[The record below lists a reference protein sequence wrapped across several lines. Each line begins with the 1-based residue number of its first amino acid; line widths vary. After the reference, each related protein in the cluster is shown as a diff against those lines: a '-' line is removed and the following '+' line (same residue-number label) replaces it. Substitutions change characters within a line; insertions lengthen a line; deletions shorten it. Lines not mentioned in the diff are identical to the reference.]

1 MMPGSERVLLIGASG
16 QLGCALERKFSTE
29 KLVTAS
35 NQHARSGDLTVDLGD
50 FEATESVLRSVR
62 PDVILVAGAMC
73 HLDRCV
79 REPELCNRIN
89 TLGPARVA
97 QYASETNARVVF
109 FSTDHV
115 FDGTKDSYVESDS
128 VNPLNVYSRSKARAE
143 ELLQKILP
151 QSHLIIRTGWVYGP
165 DKQRRNFILRLIDQL
180 SDGKTVTV
188 PFDQLGSPTYTEDLA
203 ETTHYLLSHGAVGTF
218 HATGPEL
225 CDRASLANKVCDE
238 FNLDRNLVIARAT
251 NEMPQIAARSL
262 RVLLDCRKLREFGAP
277 KFRHISDG
285 IRALRASSELA
296 INEHQ
301 LPSTVVPPHESDERT
316 TGNQKEPHEML
327 EGQSDR
333 TNNSRGVSE

>member
-1 MMPGSERVLLIGASG
+1 M
-16 QLGCALERKFSTE
+16 
-29 KLVTAS
+29 
-35 NQHARSGDLTVDLGD
+35 
-50 FEATESVLRSVR
+50 
-62 PDVILVAGAMC
+62 
-73 HLDRCV
+73 
-79 REPELCNRIN
+79 
-89 TLGPARVA
+89 
-97 QYASETNARVVF
+97 
-109 FSTDHV
+109 
-115 FDGTKDSYVESDS
+115 
-128 VNPLNVYSRSKARAE
+128 
-143 ELLQKILP
+143 
-151 QSHLIIRTGWVYGP
+151 
-165 DKQRRNFILRLIDQL
+165 
-180 SDGKTVTV
+180 

-203 ETTHYLLSHGAVGTF
+203 ETTHHLLSHGAVGTF

-251 NEMPQIAARSL
+251 NEMPQISARSL